1 MIKKSIIFG
10 LILMMNQ
17 IVFAQRVVGYF
28 PYYRSTTQANAVQYS
43 KLTDVIYAFAQLNND
58 GSLTIMGQSVFD
70 AVKAKTTSNNVKL
83 WVAIGGWGLSYN
95 FSSVSADATKR
106 ATLAN
111 ACLTLCQ
118 THNLAGIDID
128 WEFPAAGE
136 KANYT
141 AMLKDIKTKLGST
154 YKLSAA
160 LGGEKQH
167 TVGVEPACFQYLDYF
182 NIMSYDAP
190 VGTYSNH
197 TAVQFL
203 KDAFKIYTD
212 LGCPASKIVGG
223 SAFYSRCAAEA
234 TFADISASNP
244 SGFYNDADGIFNL
257 YCYDSKPTLEAKVD
271 YVMQNGGN
279 GLMIWELSQ
288 DRNDQ
293 YSLLNAVFDKMKVY
307 QGPSCSAPNLG
318 TDKTLCGVSGGL
330 TLNSGLTAQSY
341 RTFTWTKGG
350 VTTGGNTATLTGVT
364 TAGTYVVKAD
374 SAGKCSKTD
383 TIIVSATLPSVNLGS
398 AITLCTNPT
407 ETLNAGVSGTGI
419 TYSWTKNNATIANA
433 TSQTLIV
440 SAAGTYKV
448 TVAASGCTS
457 QNGSVTVSSN
467 LVNAPSVIVCKA
479 GVANLKVTDAGT
491 SYEWFNVLTNGSV
504 LASGATY
511 SPTVNANTSYYV
523 GRANTL
529 TTATLGKTSV
539 SGWSAAVVNYANKF
553 QLTKT
558 TTLESVDLVAAAS
571 GNVTLVILAKDGAT
585 TVTTKTVSVVAGTNT
600 AILNISLPAESYF
613 IYATT
618 APAGTLTIDG
628 TAGASDYTSNGITLY
643 KSAYD
648 SWGSSVSFTN
658 PGTNYGFFYN
668 FKFTSG
674 SGNSCARTKV
684 DVKID
689 ALNCLPTGIDSEKID
704 GTLTIY
710 PNPTEGEVSIQIPS
724 TLKGSNVTVTLVNA
738 LGNVVNQFELN
749 NVSEIENLNLGNL
762 PKGLYLLKLNSD
774 LGTYTS
780 KVFVK

>member
-70 AVKAKTTSNNVKL
+70 AVKAKAASNNVKL
-83 WVAIGGWGLSYN
+83 WIAIGGWGLSYN
-95 FSSVSADATKR
+95 FSGVAADATKR

-111 ACLTLCQ
+111 ACLSLCQ

-160 LGGEKQH
+160 LGGEQAH
-167 TVGVEPACFQYLDYF
+167 TVGVEAACFQYLDYF

-190 VGTYSNH
+190 IGTYGNH

-203 KDAFKIYTD
+203 KDAFQMYKT
-212 LGCPASKIVGG
+212 LGCPVSKIVGG
-223 SAFYSRCAAEA
+223 SGFYSRCAAEA

-244 SGFYNDADGIFNL
+244 SAYYNDADGINNG

-293 YSLLNAVFDKMKVY
+293 YSLLNAVFDKMKIY
-307 QGPSCSAPNLG
+307 QGPGCSAPNLG
-318 TDKTLCGVSGGL
+318 SDKTLCGVSGGL
-330 TLNSGLTAQSY
+330 TLNSGLTSQSY

-364 TAGTYVVKAD
+364 TAGTYVVKVD

-383 TIIVSATLPSVNLGS
+383 TIIVSATLPTVNLGN
-398 AITLCTNPT
+398 AITLCSKST
-407 ETLNAGVSGTGI
+407 ETLDAGVSGTGI
-419 TYSWTKNNATIANA
+419 TYSWTKDNAAIANA
-433 TSQTLIV
+433 NAKTLLV
-440 SAAGTYKV
+440 STAGTYKV
-448 TVAASGCTS
+448 TVSASGCSNQT
-457 QNGSVTVSSN
+457 GSITVSSN
-467 LVNAPSVIVCKA
+467 LVNAPSVTICKA

-491 SYEWFNVLTNGSV
+491 AYEWYNASTNGTL

-511 SPTVNANTSYYV
+511 SPTVNSNTSYFV

-529 TTATLGKTSV
+529 TTTTLGKTSL
-539 SGWSAAVVNYANKF
+539 SGWASTATFYANKF
-553 QLTKT
+553 SLTASS
-558 TTLESVDLVAAAS
+558 TLSQVSFQTSAA
-571 GNVTLVILAKDGAT
+571 GDVTLNILASDGS
-585 TVTTKTVSVVAGTNT
+585 TVVSTKTVTVTSGINTATLDIALAAGTYYIAASST
-600 AILNISLPAESYF
+600 
-613 IYATT
+613 
-618 APAGTLTIDG
+618 PAGQLYFDG
-628 TAGASDYTSNGITLY
+628 SAASTDFVSNGITVF
-643 KSAYD
+643 KNAYT
-648 SWGSSVSFTN
+648 SWSSPIYSGVDN
-658 PGTNYGFFYN
+658 GYGFFYN

-674 SGNSCARTKV
+674 SGLSCARTQV

-689 ALNCLPTGIDSEKID
+689 AVNCLPTGIDNNDID
-704 GTLTIY
+704 GSLTVY
-710 PNPTEGEVSIQIPS
+710 PNPTEGDITIQIPS
-724 TLKGSNVTVTLVNA
+724 TLQGNNVNVTLVNA
-738 LGNVVNQFELN
+738 IGNVVNQLELT
-749 NVSEIENLNLGNL
+749 NVAEIENINLSNL
-762 PKGLYLLKLNSD
+762 PTGLYLLKLNSKI
-774 LGTYTS
+774 GNYTS